1 MASRFFVWLFKIGE
15 DYAPGKT
22 VVIKR
27 ASDNAIMA
35 MTGTGHGYLEI
46 IDNGDGLYYVDGLS
60 SDTYDVYV
68 DGVIQTEMEGYFF
81 AADNIKAHMDDDTIH
96 FEIND
101 AETGANVVLSAA
113 KVYAL
118 VGDRLHKDALDDNSV
133 SETGLFSSSKIT
145 SLVGDRASATPGT
158 GLKAESEQKLAIDY
172 DGNYFE
178 ISGGKLTLKSS
189 VLESVNNRRTIFA
202 DQSTTT
208 GTGDASSLPTYNS
221 GEPGDKTKIRVMMNK
236 RAGDTKVRLACKAA
250 VTEDPGNIKLKI
262 PDYALETALTVS
274 NSGFNQKNM
283 ELSLP
288 VDMPDGLYEVDV
300 VLNIEMAAI
309 TTISITHVTL
319 EVF

>member
-15 DYAPGKT
+15 SYVPGKT

-27 ASDNAIMA
+27 ASDNAIVA

-68 DGVIQTEMEGYFF
+68 EGVIQTEMEGYFF
-81 AADNIKAHMDDDTIH
+81 AADNIKTHMDDDTIH

-145 SLVGDRASATPGT
+145 SLLNAKASATPGT

-202 DQSTTT
+202 DNTTTT
-208 GTGDASSLPTYNS
+208 GTGDASALPTYSS
-221 GEPGDKTKIRVMMNK
+221 GDPGDKIKIRTIMNK
-236 RAGDTKVRLACKAA
+236 KAGDTKVRLTCKGA
-250 VTEDPGNIKLKI
+250 VTQDPGNIKLKI
-262 PDYALETALTVS
+262 PDYALETSLTVQ
-274 NSGFNQKNM
+274 NTAFLIKNM

-300 VLNIEMAAI
+300 VLNIEMAAT
-309 TTISITHVTL
+309 TTISIMHVTL